1 MPQGHSVTAKT
12 LRVPR
17 TLRPGAVQPKPRRP
31 AGRRARPHGGCG
43 PSQATPPP
51 LLAPRPRVLSVL
63 HRASGSCRPPPHP
76 AAWPLRTRSW
86 HPAAAARFGVR
97 AGPGPSTG
105 HRAVPALGLP
115 VPPGPQGRA
124 QRGPRAPQETPHPF
138 FSRDSAS
145 PLPGGLEVSPDSKP
159 VPSAPTPPSLRPAGL
174 REGWSPR
181 PHGSSAGRPLPSD
194 EGSVRRAPRHGL
206 AN

>member
-12 LRVPR
+12 RRVPR

-31 AGRRARPHGGCG
+31 TGRRARPHGGCG
-43 PSQATPPP
+43 PSQATPR
-51 LLAPRPRVLSVL
+51 LSWPRGPASSLSCTV
-63 HRASGSCRPPPHP
+63 P
-76 AAWPLRTRSW
+76 AARVVLPLILRRGPLRTRSW

-105 HRAVPALGLP
+105 RRAVPALGLP
-115 VPPGPQGRA
+115 VLPGPQGRA

-194 EGSVRRAPRHGL
+194 EGSARRAPRLEL